1 MMISR
6 RYLMTAQAI
15 LGVLVLTLGL
25 LLVQGCSKAEHAD
38 DDDTGNGEVSHDDDA
53 NHDDAGEADDHDGD
67 AHDDDDDDANGDA
80 HHDDD
85 DDDANHD
92 DDDDDGNGDAH
103 HDDDDDD
110 AHHDDDDDA
119 NGDAHHDDD
128 DDDHAEGG
136 HGEPIEFS
144 APQTYAHAVEA
155 IHAQL
160 EKIESLMATGGLDR
174 VHAEAAVIRDIA
186 NGIGRL
192 ALKDGSGVPREAV
205 REINLA
211 AKDLAAK
218 FGPID
223 EAGDS
228 GDLAGTQK
236 VYDEMV
242 TLFETL
248 EKHAPDHD
256 DDDHDDH

>member
-15 LGVLVLTLGL
+15 LGVLVLTFGL
-25 LLVQGCSKAEHAD
+25 LLVQSCSEAEHAD
-38 DDDTGNGEVSHDDDA
+38 DDYADNGEVSHDDDDA
-53 NHDDAGEADDHDGD
+53 DHDDAGEADDH
-67 AHDDDDDDANGDA
+67 NGDA
-80 HHDDD
+80 H
-85 DDDANHD
+85 
-92 DDDDDGNGDAH
+92 
-103 HDDDDDD
+103 DDDDD
-110 AHHDDDDDA
+110 AHHDDDDDDA
-119 NGDAHHDDD
+119 NDDAHHDND
-128 DDDHAEGG
+128 DDDHAEDG
-136 HGEPIEFS
+136 HGEPVEFS
-144 APQTYAHAVEA
+144 APQTYAQAVEA

-160 EKIESLMATGGLDR
+160 EKIEKLIATGGLDR

-192 ALKDGSGVPREAV
+192 ALKDGSGVPLEAIK
-205 REINLA
+205 EINLT

-228 GDLAGTQK
+228 GDSAGTQT

-242 TLFETL
+242 ALFETL
-248 EKHAPDHD
+248 QKYAPDHD
-256 DDDHDDH
+256 DHDDH

>member
-92 DDDDDGNGDAH
+92 DDDDDDDGNGDAH

-136 HGEPIEFS
+136 NGEPIEFS

-186 NGIGRL
+186 NGIGQL
-192 ALKDGSGVPREAV
+192 ALKAGSGVPREAAK
-205 REINLA
+205 EINLT
-211 AKDLAAK
+211 AKDLVAT

-223 EAGDS
+223 QAGDS
-228 GDLAGTQK
+228 GNLAGTRII
-236 VYDEMV
+236 YDQMV
-242 TLFETL
+242 ALFETL
-248 EKHAPDHD
+248 EKYAPDHD
-256 DDDHDDH
+256 DDDH

>member
-6 RYLMTAQAI
+6 RYLITVQAI
-15 LGVLVLTLGL
+15 LGVLVLTFGL
-25 LLVQGCSKAEHAD
+25 LLVQGCSKAENAD
-38 DDDTGNGEVSHDDDA
+38 DDYTGKGEVSHDDDDA
-53 NHDDAGEADDHDGD
+53 NHDDADEADDHDGD
-67 AHDDDDDDANGDA
+67 AHDDDDDHANGDA

-85 DDDANHD
+85 E
-92 DDDDDGNGDAH
+92 
-103 HDDDDDD
+103 DD
-110 AHHDDDDDA
+110 AHHDDDDA
-119 NGDAHHDDD
+119 NGDAHHDEDD

-136 HGEPIEFS
+136 HGEPVEFT
-144 APQTYAHAVEA
+144 APQSYSQAVEA

-160 EKIESLMATGGLDR
+160 EKIEKLIATGGLDR

-186 NGIGRL
+186 NGIGQL

-228 GDLAGTQK
+228 GDSAGTQT

-248 EKHAPDHD
+248 QKHAPDHD
-256 DDDHDDH
+256 DHDDH

>member
-1 MMISR
+1 MISR

-15 LGVLVLTLGL
+15 LGVLVLTFGL
-25 LLVQGCSKAEHAD
+25 LLVQGCSEAEHAD
-38 DDDTGNGEVSHDDDA
+38 DDHADNGEVSYDDDA
-53 NHDDAGEADDHDGD
+53 NHDDAGEADDYDDD
-67 AHDDDDDDANGDA
+67 AHDDDDDDDANGDA

-85 DDDANHD
+85 DDDA
-92 DDDDDGNGDAH
+92 
-103 HDDDDDD
+103 
-110 AHHDDDDDA
+110 
-119 NGDAHHDDD
+119 
-128 DDDHAEGG
+128 EGG
-136 HGEPIEFS
+136 HGEPVEFS
-144 APQTYAHAVEA
+144 APQTYSHAVEV

-160 EKIESLMATGGLDR
+160 EKIEKLMATGGLDR

-205 REINLA
+205 REINLT

-228 GDLAGTQK
+228 GDLAATQTI
-236 VYDEMV
+236 YDEMIA
-242 TLFETL
+242 LFETL
-248 EKHAPDHD
+248 EKYAPDHD

>member
-6 RYLMTAQAI
+6 RYLTTVQAI
-15 LGVLVLTLGL
+15 LGVLVLTFGL

-38 DDDTGNGEVSHDDDA
+38 DDYDDYDDNGDVSHDDDA
-53 NHDDAGEADDHDGD
+53 NRDDAGEADDHDGD
-67 AHDDDDDDANGDA
+67 AHDDDDDDDDADSDA
-80 HHDDD
+80 HHD
-85 DDDANHD
+85 
-92 DDDDDGNGDAH
+92 
-103 HDDDDDD
+103 
-110 AHHDDDDDA
+110 
-119 NGDAHHDDD
+119 DDD

-136 HGEPIEFS
+136 HGEPVEFS

-228 GDLAGTQK
+228 GDLAGTRI
-236 VYDEMV
+236 VYDQMV
-242 TLFETL
+242 ALFETL
-248 EKHAPDHD
+248 HKHAPDHD

>member
-15 LGVLVLTLGL
+15 LGVLVLTFGL
-25 LLVQGCSKAEHAD
+25 LLVQGCSKAENAD
-38 DDDTGNGEVSHDDDA
+38 DDYADNGDVSHDDDA
-53 NHDDAGEADDHDGD
+53 NHDDAGEADDHHGD

-85 DDDANHD
+85 DDDDANDDAHHD
-92 DDDDDGNGDAH
+92 DEDDASGDAH
-103 HDDDDDD
+103 HDDDDD
-110 AHHDDDDDA
+110 
-119 NGDAHHDDD
+119 
-128 DDDHAEGG
+128 AEGG

-144 APQTYAHAVEA
+144 APQTYAQAVEA

-160 EKIESLMATGGLDR
+160 EKIEKLMATGGLDR

-186 NGIGRL
+186 NGIGQL

-205 REINLA
+205 REINLT

-223 EAGDS
+223 VAGDS

-242 TLFETL
+242 ALFETL

-256 DDDHDDH
+256 DHDHDDH

>member
-15 LGVLVLTLGL
+15 LGVLVLTFGL

-38 DDDTGNGEVSHDDDA
+38 DDHADNGDVSHDDDA
-53 NHDDAGEADDHDGD
+53 DHDDAGEADDHDGD
-67 AHDDDDDDANGDA
+67 AHDDDDDDAN
-80 HHDDD
+80 
-85 DDDANHD
+85 
-92 DDDDDGNGDAH
+92 
-103 HDDDDDD
+103 DD
-110 AHHDDDDDA
+110 AHHDDDDAD
-119 NGDAHHDDD
+119 HDDD

-136 HGEPIEFS
+136 HGEPVEFT

-186 NGIGRL
+186 NGIGQL
-192 ALKDGSGVPREAV
+192 ALKAGSGVPREAAK
-205 REINLA
+205 EINLT
-211 AKDLAAK
+211 AKDLVAT

-223 EAGDS
+223 QAGDS
-228 GDLAGTQK
+228 GNLAGTRII
-236 VYDEMV
+236 YDQMV
-242 TLFETL
+242 ALFETL
-248 EKHAPDHD
+248 EKYAPDHD
-256 DDDHDDH
+256 DDDH

>member
-15 LGVLVLTLGL
+15 LGVLVLTFGL

-38 DDDTGNGEVSHDDDA
+38 DDHADNGDVSHDDDA
-53 NHDDAGEADDHDGD
+53 DHDDAGEADDHDGD
-67 AHDDDDDDANGDA
+67 AHDDDDDDAN
-80 HHDDD
+80 
-85 DDDANHD
+85 
-92 DDDDDGNGDAH
+92 
-103 HDDDDDD
+103 DD
-110 AHHDDDDDA
+110 AHHDDDDAD
-119 NGDAHHDDD
+119 HDDD

-136 HGEPIEFS
+136 HGEPVEFT

-192 ALKDGSGVPREAV
+192 ALKAGSGVPREAV
-205 REINLA
+205 REINLT
-211 AKDLAAK
+211 AKDLVAT

-223 EAGDS
+223 QAGDS
-228 GDLAGTQK
+228 GNLAGTRII
-236 VYDEMV
+236 YDQMV
-242 TLFETL
+242 ALFETL
-248 EKHAPDHD
+248 EKYAPDHD
-256 DDDHDDH
+256 DDDH

>member
-1 MMISR
+1 MISR

-15 LGVLVLTLGL
+15 LGVLVLTFGL

-38 DDDTGNGEVSHDDDA
+38 DDHADNGDVSHDDDA
-53 NHDDAGEADDHDGD
+53 DHDDAGEADDHVGD
-67 AHDDDDDDANGDA
+67 AHDDDDDDAN
-80 HHDDD
+80 
-85 DDDANHD
+85 
-92 DDDDDGNGDAH
+92 
-103 HDDDDDD
+103 DD
-110 AHHDDDDDA
+110 AHHDDDDAD
-119 NGDAHHDDD
+119 HDDD

-155 IHAQL
+155 IHGQL
-160 EKIESLMATGGLDR
+160 DKIESLMATGGLER

-192 ALKDGSGVPREAV
+192 ALKAGSGVPRDAV
-205 REINLA
+205 REINLT
-211 AKDLAAK
+211 AKDLVAT

-223 EAGDS
+223 QAGDS
-228 GDLAGTQK
+228 GNLAGTRI
-236 VYDEMV
+236 VYDQMV
-242 TLFETL
+242 ALFETL

-256 DDDHDDH
+256 HDDHDDH

>member
-15 LGVLVLTLGL
+15 LGVLVLTFGL

-38 DDDTGNGEVSHDDDA
+38 DDHADNGEVSYDDDA
-53 NHDDAGEADDHDGD
+53 NHDDAGEADDYDDD
-67 AHDDDDDDANGDA
+67 AHDDDDDDDANGDA

-85 DDDANHD
+85 DDD
-92 DDDDDGNGDAH
+92 
-103 HDDDDDD
+103 
-110 AHHDDDDDA
+110 DDA

-128 DDDHAEGG
+128 DDHAEGG
-136 HGEPIEFS
+136 HGEPVDFS

-186 NGIGRL
+186 NGIGQL

-205 REINLA
+205 REINLT
-211 AKDLAAK
+211 AKDLAAT

-223 EAGDS
+223 QAGDS
-228 GDLAGTQK
+228 GNLAGTRI
-236 VYDEMV
+236 VYDQMV
-242 TLFETL
+242 ALFETL

-256 DDDHDDH
+256 DDDH

>member
-15 LGVLVLTLGL
+15 LGVLVLTFGL

-38 DDDTGNGEVSHDDDA
+38 ADHADNGEVSHDDDA

-67 AHDDDDDDANGDA
+67 AHDDE
-80 HHDDD
+80 
-85 DDDANHD
+85 
-92 DDDDDGNGDAH
+92 
-103 HDDDDDD
+103 DDD

-128 DDDHAEGG
+128 DDDDHAEGG
-136 HGEPIEFS
+136 HGEPVEFS

-192 ALKDGSGVPREAV
+192 ALKEGSGVPREAV

-228 GDLAGTQK
+228 GDSAGTQK

-242 TLFETL
+242 ALFETL
-248 EKHAPDHD
+248 HKHAPDHD

>member
-15 LGVLVLTLGL
+15 LGVLVLTFGL

-38 DDDTGNGEVSHDDDA
+38 DDHADNGDVSHDDDA

-67 AHDDDDDDANGDA
+67 AHDDDDHDDADGDA

-85 DDDANHD
+85 
-92 DDDDDGNGDAH
+92 
-103 HDDDDDD
+103 
-110 AHHDDDDDA
+110 
-119 NGDAHHDDD
+119 DDD

-136 HGEPIEFS
+136 HGEPVEFT

-192 ALKDGSGVPREAV
+192 ALKAGSGVPRDAV
-205 REINLA
+205 REINLT
-211 AKDLAAK
+211 AKDLAAT

-223 EAGDS
+223 QAGDS
-228 GDLAGTQK
+228 GNLAGTRI
-236 VYDEMV
+236 VYDQMV
-242 TLFETL
+242 ALFETL
-248 EKHAPDHD
+248 EKYAPDHD
-256 DDDHDDH
+256 DDDHDH

>member
-38 DDDTGNGEVSHDDDA
+38 DDNTGNGDVSHDDDA
-53 NHDDAGEADDHDGD
+53 NHDEAGEADDYDDD
-67 AHDDDDDDANGDA
+67 AHDDDDDDDANGDA

-85 DDDANHD
+85 DDD
-92 DDDDDGNGDAH
+92 
-103 HDDDDDD
+103 
-110 AHHDDDDDA
+110 DDA

-128 DDDHAEGG
+128 DDDDAEGG
-136 HGEPIEFS
+136 HGEPVEFS

-160 EKIESLMATGGLDR
+160 EKIEKLIATGGLDR

-192 ALKDGSGVPREAV
+192 ALKGGSGVPREAV
-205 REINLA
+205 REINLT
-211 AKDLAAK
+211 AKDLAAT
-218 FGPID
+218 FDPID
-223 EAGDS
+223 QAGDS
-228 GDLAGTQK
+228 GNLAGAQII
-236 VYDEMV
+236 YDQMV
-242 TLFETL
+242 ALFETL
-248 EKHAPDHD
+248 EKYAPDHD
-256 DDDHDDH
+256 DDDH

>member
-15 LGVLVLTLGL
+15 LGVLVLTFGL

-38 DDDTGNGEVSHDDDA
+38 DDHADNGDVSHDDDA
-53 NHDDAGEADDHDGD
+53 DHDDAGEADDHDGD
-67 AHDDDDDDANGDA
+67 AHDDDDDDAN
-80 HHDDD
+80 
-85 DDDANHD
+85 
-92 DDDDDGNGDAH
+92 
-103 HDDDDDD
+103 DD
-110 AHHDDDDDA
+110 AHHDDDDADH
-119 NGDAHHDDD
+119 DDDDD

-136 HGEPIEFS
+136 HGEPVEFT

-186 NGIGRL
+186 NGIGQL
-192 ALKDGSGVPREAV
+192 ALKAGSGVPREAV
-205 REINLA
+205 REINLT
-211 AKDLAAK
+211 AKDLVAT

-223 EAGDS
+223 QAGDS
-228 GDLAGTQK
+228 GNLAGTRI
-236 VYDEMV
+236 VYDQMV
-242 TLFETL
+242 ALFETL
-248 EKHAPDHD
+248 EKYAPDHD
-256 DDDHDDH
+256 DDDH

>member
-6 RYLMTAQAI
+6 RYLITVQAI
-15 LGVLVLTLGL
+15 LGVLVLTFGL
-25 LLVQGCSKAEHAD
+25 LLVQGCSKAENAD
-38 DDDTGNGEVSHDDDA
+38 DDYGDNGEVSHDDDDA

-67 AHDDDDDDANGDA
+67 AHDDDHDDDANGDA
-80 HHDDD
+80 H
-85 DDDANHD
+85 
-92 DDDDDGNGDAH
+92 DDG
-103 HDDDDDD
+103 DD
-110 AHHDDDDDA
+110 AHHDDDDA

-136 HGEPIEFS
+136 HGEPVEFT

-160 EKIESLMATGGLDR
+160 EKIEKLIATGGLDR

-192 ALKDGSGVPREAV
+192 ALKDGSGVPLEAIK
-205 REINLA
+205 EINLT
-211 AKDLAAK
+211 AKALAAK

-228 GDLAGTQK
+228 GDSPGTQT

-242 TLFETL
+242 ALFETL
-248 EKHAPDHD
+248 QKHAPDHD
-256 DDDHDDH
+256 DHDDH

>member
-1 MMISR
+1 MISR
-6 RYLMTAQAI
+6 RYLMTAQTI
-15 LGVLVLTLGL
+15 LGVLVLTFGL
-25 LLVQGCSKAEHAD
+25 LLVQGCSEAEHAD

-53 NHDDAGEADDHDGD
+53 NHDDAGEDDDHDGD
-67 AHDDDDDDANGDA
+67 AHDDDDDDDANGDA

-85 DDDANHD
+85 DDAS
-92 DDDDDGNGDAH
+92 GDAH

-110 AHHDDDDDA
+110 AAHD
-119 NGDAHHDDD
+119 DDD

-144 APQTYAHAVEA
+144 TPQTYAHAVEA

-160 EKIESLMATGGLDR
+160 EKIEKLIAAGGLDR

-205 REINLA
+205 REINLT
-211 AKDLAAK
+211 AKDLAAT

-223 EAGDS
+223 QAGDS
-228 GDLAGTQK
+228 GNLAGTRII
-236 VYDEMV
+236 YDQMV
-242 TLFETL
+242 ALFETL

>member
-15 LGVLVLTLGL
+15 LGVLVLTFGL

-67 AHDDDDDDANGDA
+67 AHDDDDDDDTNGDA

-85 DDDANHD
+85 DDAS
-92 DDDDDGNGDAH
+92 GDAH
-103 HDDDDDD
+103 HDDDD
-110 AHHDDDDDA
+110 
-119 NGDAHHDDD
+119 
-128 DDDHAEGG
+128 AEGG

-160 EKIESLMATGGLDR
+160 EKIEKLIATGGLDR

-186 NGIGRL
+186 NGIAQL
-192 ALKDGSGVPREAV
+192 ALKEDSGVSREAV

-228 GDLAGTQK
+228 GNLA
-236 VYDEMV
+236 
-242 TLFETL
+242 
-248 EKHAPDHD
+248 
-256 DDDHDDH
+256 

>member
-6 RYLMTAQAI
+6 RYLTTAQAI
-15 LGVLVLTLGL
+15 LGVLVLTFGL
-25 LLVQGCSKAEHAD
+25 LMVQGCSRAEPA

-53 NHDDAGEADDHDGD
+53 NHDDAGDADDHDGD

-85 DDDANHD
+85 DD
-92 DDDDDGNGDAH
+92 
-103 HDDDDDD
+103 
-110 AHHDDDDDA
+110 A

-128 DDDHAEGG
+128 DDHAEDG
-136 HGEPIEFS
+136 HGEPVEFS

-160 EKIESLMATGGLDR
+160 QKIEKLIATGGLDR

-186 NGIGRL
+186 NGIGQL
-192 ALKDGSGVPREAV
+192 ALKAGSGVPRAAV
-205 REINLA
+205 REINLT
-211 AKDLAAK
+211 AKDLAAT

-223 EAGDS
+223 QAGDS
-228 GDLAGTQK
+228 GNLAGTQI
-236 VYDEMV
+236 VYDQMV
-242 TLFETL
+242 ALFETL
-248 EKHAPDHD
+248 HKHAPDHD
-256 DDDHDDH
+256 DDDH

>member
-15 LGVLVLTLGL
+15 LGVLVLTFGL

-38 DDDTGNGEVSHDDDA
+38 DDHADNGDVSHDDDA
-53 NHDDAGEADDHDGD
+53 DHDDAGEADDHDGD
-67 AHDDDDDDANGDA
+67 AHDDDDDDAN
-80 HHDDD
+80 
-85 DDDANHD
+85 
-92 DDDDDGNGDAH
+92 
-103 HDDDDDD
+103 DD
-110 AHHDDDDDA
+110 AHHDDDDAD
-119 NGDAHHDDD
+119 HDDD

-136 HGEPIEFS
+136 HGEPVEFT

-186 NGIGRL
+186 NGIGQL
-192 ALKDGSGVPREAV
+192 ALKAGSGVPRDAV
-205 REINLA
+205 QEINLT
-211 AKDLAAK
+211 AKDLVAT

-223 EAGDS
+223 QAGDS
-228 GDLAGTQK
+228 GNLAGTRII
-236 VYDEMV
+236 YDQMV
-242 TLFETL
+242 ALFETL
-248 EKHAPDHD
+248 EKYAPDHD
-256 DDDHDDH
+256 DDDH

>member
-1 MMISR
+1 MISR

-15 LGVLVLTLGL
+15 LGVLVLTFGL
-25 LLVQGCSKAEHAD
+25 LLIQGCSKAEHAD
-38 DDDTGNGEVSHDDDA
+38 DDHADNGDVSHDDDA

-67 AHDDDDDDANGDA
+67 THDDDDGDANGDA

-85 DDDANHD
+85 N
-92 DDDDDGNGDAH
+92 
-103 HDDDDDD
+103 DDDD
-110 AHHDDDDDA
+110 AHHDK
-119 NGDAHHDDD
+119 DDD

-160 EKIESLMATGGLDR
+160 EKIEKLIATGGLDR

-192 ALKDGSGVPREAV
+192 ALKAGSGVPREAV
-205 REINLA
+205 REINLT
-211 AKDLAAK
+211 AKDLAAT

-223 EAGDS
+223 QAGDS
-228 GDLAGTQK
+228 GNLAGTQI
-236 VYDEMV
+236 VYDQMV
-242 TLFETL
+242 ALFETL
-248 EKHAPDHD
+248 QKHAPDHD
-256 DDDHDDH
+256 HDDHDDD

>member
-6 RYLMTAQAI
+6 RYLITAQAI
-15 LGVLVLTLGL
+15 LGVLVLTFGL
-25 LLVQGCSKAEHAD
+25 LLVQSCSEAEHAD
-38 DDDTGNGEVSHDDDA
+38 DDHADNGDVSHDDDA
-53 NHDDAGEADDHDGD
+53 NHDDAGEAH
-67 AHDDDDDDANGDA
+67 
-80 HHDDD
+80 
-85 DDDANHD
+85 
-92 DDDDDGNGDAH
+92 
-103 HDDDDDD
+103 DDDD
-110 AHHDDDDDA
+110 AHHDDDDAD
-119 NGDAHHDDD
+119 GDAHHDDE
-128 DDDHAEGG
+128 DDHAEGG
-136 HGEPIEFS
+136 HGEPVEFS
-144 APQTYAHAVEA
+144 APETYGHAIEA

-160 EKIESLMATGGLDR
+160 EKIEKLIATGGLNR

-192 ALKDGSGVPREAV
+192 ALKDGSGVPRDAV
-205 REINLA
+205 REINLT

-228 GDLAGTQK
+228 GDSAGTQK

-242 TLFETL
+242 ALFETL

>member
-15 LGVLVLTLGL
+15 LGVLVLTFGL
-25 LLVQGCSKAEHAD
+25 LMVQGCSKAEHAD
-38 DDDTGNGEVSHDDDA
+38 DDDNDEVSYDDDA
-53 NHDDAGEADDHDGD
+53 NHDDAGETNDHVGD
-67 AHDDDDDDANGDA
+67 AHDDDDDDANSDA
-80 HHDDD
+80 HHDED
-85 DDDANHD
+85 
-92 DDDDDGNGDAH
+92 
-103 HDDDDDD
+103 DDDDDD
-110 AHHDDDDDA
+110 AHHDDD
-119 NGDAHHDDD
+119 DDD

-136 HGEPIEFS
+136 HGEPVEFS
-144 APQTYAHAVEA
+144 TPQTYAHAVEA

-160 EKIESLMATGGLDR
+160 EKIEKLIATGGLDR

-192 ALKDGSGVPREAV
+192 ALKDGSGVPLEAV
-205 REINLA
+205 KEINLT

-228 GDLAGTQK
+228 GDLAGTQT

-242 TLFETL
+242 ALFETL
-248 EKHAPDHD
+248 QKYAPDHD
-256 DDDHDDH
+256 DDDQDDP